1 MHQIAITG
9 YEVRNQE
16 LVFVWDWKESGQCEW
31 WSSPNHV
38 QGDISELGRVLMQGS
53 FSVWISHKRGPTRMK
68 ELARFK
74 PMQRHLF
81 LYERALLFCKRREEH
96 GDGGDKTP
104 SYSFKHCLK
113 VGRSLHTYSGLMS
126 QAFTLVHNMLAEC
139 GSVFVQILIILIMN
153 NWNHDGKRRACMTS
167 CLICVAQADVPQPLS
182 QQELPPLLLIYYW
195 GCGQDEVTERRCANA
210 RVVSGCRVRHDVS
223 LSVRL

>member
-1 MHQIAITG
+1 
-9 YEVRNQE
+9 
-16 LVFVWDWKESGQCEW
+16 
-31 WSSPNHV
+31 
-38 QGDISELGRVLMQGS
+38 MQGS

-113 VGRSLHTYSGLMS
+113 VGRSLHTYPSLMS
-126 QAFTLVHNMLAEC
+126 HGFTLVRDMLPEC
-139 GSVFVQILIILIMN
+139 GSVSVKSVTMNQERQAGDRSVLLYDLTSQI
-153 NWNHDGKRRACMTS
+153 C
-167 CLICVAQADVPQPLS
+167 CPC
-182 QQELPPLLLIYYW
+182 
-195 GCGQDEVTERRCANA
+195 
-210 RVVSGCRVRHDVS
+210 
-223 LSVRL
+223 